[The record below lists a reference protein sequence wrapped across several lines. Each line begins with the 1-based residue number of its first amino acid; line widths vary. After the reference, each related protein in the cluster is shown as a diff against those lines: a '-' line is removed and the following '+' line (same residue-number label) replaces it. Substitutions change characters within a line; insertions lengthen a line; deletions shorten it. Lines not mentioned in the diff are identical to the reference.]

1 MKRLSKDQVIAMHRV
16 LLQKTGGLE
25 GIRDD
30 GGLES
35 ALEAPFQT
43 FDRMPL
49 YRTIEMKAARLGYG
63 LVQNHPFVDGN
74 KRIGILAML
83 VFLELNGVSI
93 SCTDQEVVEIGLT
106 LAAGE
111 MTVEALQ
118 SWILEHSV

>member
-1 MKRLSKDQVIAMHRV
+1 MKRLSKDQVIAMHKV

-49 YRTIEMKAARLGYG
+49 YRTLK
-63 LVQNHPFVDGN
+63 
-74 KRIGILAML
+74 
-83 VFLELNGVSI
+83 
-93 SCTDQEVVEIGLT
+93 
-106 LAAGE
+106 
-111 MTVEALQ
+111 
-118 SWILEHSV
+118 